1 MFPALTLI
9 FMSTLTQDPANDKDT
24 PLSQVER
31 KNRAPVSP
39 EMLRVTLPKPFETR
53 LDNGLT
59 VMILED
65 HRTPVVTA
73 ELTIYGAG
81 EQFVPV
87 KEAGVANFAAQLL
100 NKGTKGKSGRQI
112 AEEIERLGATL
123 QVHASYGGESTS
135 LQLTALKETF
145 DRALRAAADVLVN
158 PTFPEDEIARLRE
171 RELAA
176 LPQMLMSPE
185 YLVSAKF
192 GTALYGEHPMAV
204 EGPTAATLA
213 QLNRAQLVKWHRER
227 YAPQNAILMIAGDV
241 GTHAL
246 MSRIKLLSFVWTRQA
261 FEPHLTAIPAA
272 STARRVVVINRP
284 GSVQTTLRMGNLAI
298 DRRHGDYFALTIAN
312 RILGGGSSGRLFLNL
327 REEKGYTYGIYSQL
341 QARRQ
346 AGPWQISGDL
356 KADSTGDA
364 MREILR
370 EIERLREEPVPA
382 AELEEAKRS
391 IVASFALSLEQP
403 SRIMQYAADRFRY
416 QFDAD
421 YWDHYPAQLAAVTP
435 DDVRRVAR
443 QYLNPGA
450 LQIVAVGDAAL
461 LKGALSEWG
470 EVEVEEAEATSAAPV
485 KP

>member
-1 MFPALTLI
+1 VSPALALI
-9 FMSTLTQDPANDKDT
+9 FMSTLAQDSANDKDT

-39 EMLRVTLPKPFETR
+39 ELLRVSLPKPYETKIG
-53 LDNGLT
+53 NGLT

-87 KEAGVANFAAQLL
+87 EQAGVANFTAQLL
-100 NKGTKGKSGRQI
+100 NKGTKSKNGRQI

-123 QVHASYGGESTS
+123 QVHASYGSESTS
-135 LQLTALKETF
+135 LQLTALKDTF
-145 DRALRAAADVLVN
+145 DRALRATADVLVN
-158 PTFPEDEIARLRE
+158 PSFPEDEIVRLRE

-176 LPQMLMSPE
+176 LPQMMMSPE
-185 YLVSAKF
+185 YLVAAKF
-192 GTALYGEHPMAV
+192 GTALYGQHPMAV
-204 EGPTAATLA
+204 EGPTTATLG

-227 YAPQNAILMIAGDV
+227 YAPQNSILTIAGDV
-241 GTHAL
+241 DTPSL
-246 MSRIKLLSFVWTRQA
+246 MSKINLLSLVWTRMA
-261 FEPHLTAIPAA
+261 FEPALVPVPPAA
-272 STARRVVVINRP
+272 DTRRLHIVNRP

-298 DRRHGDYFALTIAN
+298 DRRHEDYFALTIAN

-346 AGPWQISGDL
+346 VGPWQISGDL
-356 KADSTGDA
+356 KADATGDA

-370 EIERLREEPVPA
+370 EIERLREEPVPNE
-382 AELEEAKRS
+382 ELEEAKRS

-403 SRIMQYAADRFRY
+403 SRIMQYAADRHRY
-416 QFDAD
+416 RFPPD
-421 YWDHYPAQLAAVTP
+421 YWDHYPAHLAAVTA

-443 QYLNPGA
+443 QYLNPA
-450 LQIVAVGDAAL
+450 SLQIVAVGDAAL
-461 LKGALSEWG
+461 LKPALAGFGS
-470 EVEVEEAEATSAAPV
+470 VEVEEAEGQQ
-485 KP
+485 

>member
-1 MFPALTLI
+1 MLSALTLI
-9 FMSTLTQDPANDKDT
+9 LMSTLTQDSANDKDT

-39 EMLRVTLPKPFETR
+39 EMLRVSLPKPYETR
-53 LDNGLT
+53 IANGLT

-87 KEAGVANFAAQLL
+87 KEAGIANFTAQLL
-100 NKGTKGKSGRQI
+100 NKGTKSKTGRQI
-112 AEEIERLGATL
+112 AEEIERMGATL
-123 QVHASYGGESTS
+123 QVHASYGSESTS
-135 LQLTALKETF
+135 LQLTALRDTF
-145 DRALRAAADVLVN
+145 DRALRATADVLVN

-171 RELAA
+171 RELAS
-176 LPQMLMSPE
+176 LPQMMMSPD

-204 EGPTAATLA
+204 EGPTAEALGR
-213 QLNRAQLVKWHRER
+213 LNREQLVKWHRER
-227 YAPQNAILMIAGDV
+227 YAPQNSILTVAGDV
-241 GTHAL
+241 DPEAL
-246 MSRIKLLSFVWTRQA
+246 MAKLKLLSLVWTRMA
-261 FEPHLTAIPAA
+261 FEPAAAPVPPAA
-272 STARRVVVINRP
+272 KSRRLLVVNRP

-298 DRRHGDYFALTIAN
+298 DRRHEDYFALTIAN
-312 RILGGGSSGRLFLNL
+312 RVLGGGSSGRLFLNL

-346 AGPWQISGDL
+346 PGPWQISGDL
-356 KADSTGDA
+356 KADATGDA

-370 EIERLREEPVPA
+370 EIERLRQEPVPLT
-382 AELEEAKRS
+382 ELEEAKRS

-403 SRIMQYAADRFRY
+403 SRIMQYAADRYRY
-416 QFDAD
+416 QFPTD
-421 YWDHYPAQLAAVTP
+421 YWDHYPAQLAAVTAA
-435 DDVRRVAR
+435 DVRRVAQR
-443 QYLNPGA
+443 YLDPAA

-461 LKGALSEWG
+461 LKGALAEWG
-470 EVEVEEAEATSAAPV
+470 EVFVEEAEV
-485 KP
+485 KQ

>member
-9 FMSTLTQDPANDKDT
+9 LMSTLTQDPANDKDT

-241 GTHAL
+241 DTHAL

-272 STARRVVVINRP
+272 STARHVVVINRP

-470 EVEVEEAEATSAAPV
+470 EVDVEEAEATSAAPV